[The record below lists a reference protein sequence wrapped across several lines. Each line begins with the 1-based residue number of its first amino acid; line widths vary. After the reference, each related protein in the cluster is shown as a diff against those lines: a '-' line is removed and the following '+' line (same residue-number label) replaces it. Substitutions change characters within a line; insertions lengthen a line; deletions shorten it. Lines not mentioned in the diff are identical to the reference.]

1 MITYLSAFD
10 MTASTTPTISQF
22 TLEQIPSKSLNSNNV
37 LGYFAQSTAPLNVDE
52 QPPEEQ
58 DCDVNRSNL
67 THTAIDTIAQHLA
80 KDRDSHAEIV
90 ISIHGYGTQQ
100 KDAKDRY
107 EKIFRY
113 SETICHSG
121 ATVFI
126 GYLWPSEKPTGK
138 YAFQALPIFPSRIFR
153 VGLLLSG
160 AIAFLLAVTS
170 AFEVLFIVLLVGAVS
185 AFAII
190 LALILLRLSTYF
202 RDNYR
207 ATNFGVPDLVELIR
221 YLDQAIDKVD
231 PTIKNEDNDNKRV
244 KLTFIGHSMGC
255 FVVTNTIRI
264 LSDVFDNDAIDKKPD
279 SNIGQVFTLSRLIL
293 IAPDI
298 PVETIMP
305 RRANFLRS
313 ALRRCTE
320 AYIFTNEADLALR
333 LASTA
338 ANYFSFPSSQR
349 YSGHRLGNLNVAR
362 PLKKSEPN
370 NLSQKLGDK
379 DYGIVNAKPQGEE
392 GYDSPF
398 DHLQIRS
405 SDGRNQRLNEIRELS
420 GIEKENLGTGAL
432 SNVPVSDLF
441 TYFDCTD
448 YVDYQGNLVDDEG
461 NLVDDRNPA
470 EITKDEPRGI
480 VSYALRQSALSFADY
495 RAVSVAYFLK
505 FPNWMNGVVPKPI
518 NTHGGYFDGVLSQK
532 LFCNLAFMGFQK
544 TLQLLSTQEQLQNV
558 SLDQLSVEDKRELLH
573 EFSKTCQSKGIQV
586 VLAPIRY
593 EQDVLEKNLR
603 LSDKP

>member
-1 MITYLSAFD
+1 

-22 TLEQIPSKSLNSNNV
+22 TLERIPSKSPDSNNV

-52 QPPEEQ
+52 KPPEEQ
-58 DCDVNRSNL
+58 DCDVSRSNL
-67 THTAIDTIAQHLA
+67 TRTDIDTIAQHLA
-80 KDRDSHAEIV
+80 KDKDSHSEIV

-100 KDAKDRY
+100 GDAKDRY

-113 SETICHSG
+113 SETICHSDK
-121 ATVFI
+121 TIFV
-126 GYLWPSEKPTGK
+126 GYLWPSEKPPGESALK
-138 YAFQALPIFPSRIFR
+138 YAFQALPIFPSRIFLY
-153 VGLLLSG
+153 GLLLSA

-170 AFEVLFIVLLVGAVS
+170 AFEGLFVVLLVVVVS
-185 AFAII
+185 AVAII

-207 ATNFGVPDLVELIR
+207 ATNFGVPDLVEFIR
-221 YLDQAIDKVD
+221 YLDQAIDKAD
-231 PTIKNEDNDNKRV
+231 PTIKNEDNDSKRV

-264 LSDVFDNDAIDKKPD
+264 LSDVFTNDSIDKKP
-279 SNIGQVFTLSRLIL
+279 SSHIGKVFTLSRLIL

-349 YSGHRLGNLNVAR
+349 YSGHRLGNLNVPR
-362 PLKKSEPN
+362 PLKKSEPD
-370 NLSQKLGDK
+370 NLPQGLGDK
-379 DYGIVNAKPQGEE
+379 DYGIVNSKSQGEE

-398 DHLQIRS
+398 DYLQIRS
-405 SDGRNQRLNEIRELS
+405 SDGKNQRLNEIRELS
-420 GIEKENLGTGAL
+420 GIEKEHLGTGIL

-448 YVDYQGNLVDDEG
+448 YVDCQGNLVDDEG
-461 NLVDDRNPA
+461 NLVDY
-470 EITKDEPRGI
+470 TKKDERRGI
-480 VSYALRQSALSFADY
+480 VSYALRRSALSWMNY
-495 RAVSVAYFLK
+495 VVVSVAYFLR
-505 FPNWMNGVVPKPI
+505 FPKPI
-518 NTHGGYFDGVLSQK
+518 NTHGGYFDGILSQK
-532 LFCNLAFMGFQK
+532 LLCNLAFMGFQQ
-544 TLQLLSTQEQLQNV
+544 TLQLLSTEGQLQNV
-558 SLDQLSVEDKRELLH
+558 SLAQLSVEDKAVRNKALLH
-573 EFSKTCQSKGIQV
+573 EFSKMCQSKGIQV

-593 EQDVLEKNLR
+593 EQDVLGKNLR
-603 LSDKP
+603 PSDKY